1 MKSTGIVRNIDELGR
16 VVIPIEMRHK
26 LDINEKDPMEIY
38 SDGDLIILKKFQPNC
53 VFCGNTNNL
62 SKYKG
67 KLVCD
72 KCAKKISKFVDSDLK

>member
-38 SDGDLIILKKFQPNC
+38 SDGDLIILKKFQE
-53 VFCGNTNNL
+53 
-62 SKYKG
+62 K
-67 KLVCD
+67 
-72 KCAKKISKFVDSDLK
+72 